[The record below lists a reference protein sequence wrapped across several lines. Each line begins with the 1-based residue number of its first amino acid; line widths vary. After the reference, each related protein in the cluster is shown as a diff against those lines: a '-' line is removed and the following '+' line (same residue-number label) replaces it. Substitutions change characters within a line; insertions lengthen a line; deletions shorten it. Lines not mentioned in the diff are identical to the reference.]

1 MKVVRKLRA
10 KAMESDADSD
20 DDFGPD
26 WDELETITKFDGGL
40 RFSGTIDK
48 FETNVSFCIFQ

>member
-1 MKVVRKLRA
+1 
-10 KAMESDADSD
+10 MESDADSD